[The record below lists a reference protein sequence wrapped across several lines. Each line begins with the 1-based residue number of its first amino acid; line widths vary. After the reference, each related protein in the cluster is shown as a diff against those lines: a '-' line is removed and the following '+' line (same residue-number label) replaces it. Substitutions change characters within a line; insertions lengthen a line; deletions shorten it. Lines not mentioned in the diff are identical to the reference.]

1 MMAEEVLIEADGA
14 MLALIINRPEKRNA
28 INDAV
33 LDALVAGAT
42 RYAEDDDLGLLVIR
56 AKGDYFSAG
65 GDFNSGLFPDIDT
78 LGPRGMRDWLQ
89 HSDKSLTPLT
99 AILEKVGKPVLVAH
113 QGPCFGGAL
122 EISLACDFRVAA
134 ESARYALPEGRI
146 GAVPSAGGTA
156 RLTRLVGP
164 HWARWLL
171 LAGQTVSAQKAEAI
185 GLVHAVFPDDQF
197 DAEVGKLC
205 RDILSMPR
213 EAAAAAKLTI
223 ELAADL
229 GPEAGRNLER
239 LVASGLV
246 FGSEYRGLVD
256 AARERLARKPGP
268 DRP

>member
-1 MMAEEVLIEADGA
+1 MADELLIETDGP
-14 MLALIINRPEKRNA
+14 MLVLTINRPDKRNA

-33 LDALVAGAT
+33 LDGLVAGAT
-42 RYAEDDDLGLLVIR
+42 QFAADDRLQLLVIK
-56 AKGDYFSAG
+56 AVGDYFSAG
-65 GDFNSGLFPDIDT
+65 GDFNSGLFPDVDA

-89 HSDKSLTPLT
+89 NSAKSLTPLT
-99 AILEKVGKPVLVAH
+99 ALLEKVGKPVLVAH

-122 EISLACDFRVAA
+122 ELSLACDFRVAA

-156 RLTRLVGP
+156 RLTRLIGP

-171 LAGQTVSAQKAEAI
+171 VAGQTIGAQKAEMI
-185 GLVHAVFPDDQF
+185 GLVHAVFT
-197 DAEVGKLC
+197 DAEFEAELAKLC

-229 GPEAGRNLER
+229 GPDAGRNLER
-239 LVASGLV
+239 LTASGLV
-246 FGSEYRGLVD
+246 FGTEYRGLVD
-256 AARERLARKPGP
+256 AARARLNRKPGA
-268 DRP
+268 